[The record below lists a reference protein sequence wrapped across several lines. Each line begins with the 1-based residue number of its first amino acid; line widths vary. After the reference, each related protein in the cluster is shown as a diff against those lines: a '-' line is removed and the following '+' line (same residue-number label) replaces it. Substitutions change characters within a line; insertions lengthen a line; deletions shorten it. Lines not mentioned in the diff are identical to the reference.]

1 MTQSK
6 IIGITGTI
14 GSGKTAAAHI
24 MQSLGAYVINADIV
38 AREVLLPGSET
49 AKKVRDM
56 FGDDVMLMHTDI
68 IDRKKLAERVFS
80 DDDAR
85 NALNM
90 LMLPVIKHEMY
101 AKAETASRVYR
112 HDVIVFDAPL
122 LIEAGVAEGLTD
134 VWLITCSD
142 EVRTERI
149 MQRNHTTR
157 EAAQARIKT
166 RVSDE
171 ELARFATVIIE
182 NNGSYSEFRDNI
194 TKAYVERYGR

>member
-122 LIEAGVAEGLTD
+122 LIEAGLAEDLTD

-157 EAAQARIKT
+157 EAAQARIRT